1 MKKELRLLFA
11 FLFLIVAA
19 LIIFVLAL
27 CTNGFYEDNN
37 PWNFPRFFYC
47 IAFSFFGFS
56 VLLFKLYFNPP
67 SKENDFKGYAIYYL
81 LYYLAFIAAIASLVF
96 SLLHLSE
103 KTNGYLFYFLAA
115 PISFT
120 FSYLID
126 DYINIAKGIAKKVTK
141 SE

>member
-1 MKKELRLLFA
+1 MNKELRFRLA
-11 FLFLIVAA
+11 FFFLIVAMA
-19 LIIFVLAL
+19 IILVLKFYV
-27 CTNGFYEDNN
+27 NGFYEDNSPN
-37 PWNFPRFFYC
+37 NFPRFFYC
-47 IAFSFFGFS
+47 IAFSFVGFS

-67 SKENDFKGYAIYYL
+67 SKENDFKGHAIFYV

-120 FSYLID
+120 FSFLID
-126 DYINIAKGIAKKVTK
+126 DYINIARGIAKKATK